1 MSAILRML
9 ADGLRWRDR
18 SVVTIPPMDGAFR
31 PNTLLDSAQVL
42 LRVDAPD
49 NLIVDDERILFSSGR
64 SVLTLPEM
72 TGTRSIAPVSVARFD
87 HRIACLAARPGG
99 GFAAGLEDGRIVIAG
114 GRRHEIPAGGMAL
127 AELACPVAMS
137 FADENTL
144 YVCAGSRQNPPSE
157 WKRDL
162 MQRNASGSIWRIDV
176 TDNRSCRL
184 ACDLAFPFG
193 VISIEAGSLLV
204 SESWRHRLITIAADG
219 TQSPRPVLA
228 NLPGYPARLAAASG
242 GGFWLSIFA
251 PRNRLT
257 EFVLQESRYRID
269 MLREVHP
276 EHWIGPRLA
285 TGRSFLEPLQCG
297 SVRSMGMLKPWSPS
311 ASYGLIVRLDARYQP
326 VQSFHSRAGGL
337 HHGTT
342 SCLEVAGRLI
352 VTSKGGNSILSINL
366 PLTAPA

>member
-1 MSAILRML
+1 VNAILRKL
-9 ADGLRWRDR
+9 ADGLHWRDR

-42 LRVDAPD
+42 VHVDAPD
-49 NLIVDDERILFSSGR
+49 NLIIDAGRILFSSGH
-64 SVLTLPEM
+64 SVLTLPEA
-72 TGTRSIAPVSVARFD
+72 TGERSVAPVSVVQFD
-87 HRIACLAARPGG
+87 HQIACLAARPGG
-99 GFAAGLEDGRIVIAG
+99 GFAAGLENGRIVLADCLG
-114 GRRHEIPAGGMAL
+114 QEIPSAGMTL
-127 AELACPVAMS
+127 AELVCPVAMS
-137 FADENTL
+137 FADANTL

-176 TDNRSCRL
+176 TDSRTCRL

-193 VISIEAGSLLV
+193 VILIETGSILV

-257 EFVLQESRYRID
+257 EFVLRESRYRID
-269 MLREVHP
+269 MLRDVDP
-276 EHWIGPRLA
+276 EHWVGPRLA

-311 ASYGLIVRLDARYQP
+311 ASYGLIVRLDSRYRP

-342 SCLEVAGRLI
+342 SCLEAAGRLI
-352 VTSKGGNSILSINL
+352 VTSKGGNSILSIKL
-366 PLTAPA
+366 PLAAPA